1 MGIIKQ
7 KDSLVEKRI
16 QKIKEDRD
24 ELQRYVDELTMFLP
38 LAFCTVNPLHL
49 ILGVNQ
55 EFLNLTGYSEMEVI
69 GNEIDSLFVDKELIK
84 KFKETIPNKKERVTE
99 EAKLLVKDGGEILV
113 SVSALA
119 RRDASGNFLGY
130 FITVS
135 DISEVKEFQ
144 KKLEE
149 RVEEK
154 TKELEKKTNEIAESR
169 LALLNI
175 LEETDEAWKRTE
187 AERDKTMAVISN
199 FTDGLIIFNKD
210 NIIDIVNFK
219 AEKFLERSANDLI
232 GKKVED
238 LKNDKH
244 LDPLTK
250 ILFETREFND
260 KQKREDDPES
270 KKEIELKKGQ
280 TLEVSVV
287 PIITAGEKRET
298 LVVLHDISREK
309 MVEAMKSEFVSIAA
323 HQLRTPLA
331 AIKWTMK
338 MLLEGDLGELNE
350 GQMELVNKVYI
361 SNERMVNLIND
372 LLNVS
377 RIEEGKYLY
386 KPELVHIE
394 DIVEPLLES
403 YRIEMERRGI
413 DFKIK
418 KPKEKTP
425 TVAVD
430 NEKITLVIQNF
441 LDNAMK
447 YTPKGGSVEISIDY
461 DKDINR
467 VRVSVKD
474 SGVGIPKNQQLR
486 MFSKFFRA
494 ANVIR
499 METEGSGLGLF
510 ISKNIVEA
518 HGGKIWFESEEGK
531 GSTFYFNLPVKN
543 KKEFADFLKKL

>member
-1 MGIIKQ
+1 M
-7 KDSLVEKRI
+7 
-16 QKIKEDRD
+16 
-24 ELQRYVDELTMFLP
+24 
-38 LAFCTVNPLHL
+38 
-49 ILGVNQ
+49 
-55 EFLNLTGYSEMEVI
+55 
-69 GNEIDSLFVDKELIK
+69 
-84 KFKETIPNKKERVTE
+84 
-99 EAKLLVKDGGEILV
+99 
-113 SVSALA
+113 
-119 RRDASGNFLGY
+119 
-130 FITVS
+130 
-135 DISEVKEFQ
+135 
-144 KKLEE
+144 
-149 RVEEK
+149 
-154 TKELEKKTNEIAESR
+154 
-169 LALLNI
+169 
-175 LEETDEAWKRTE
+175 
-187 AERDKTMAVISN
+187 
-199 FTDGLIIFNKD
+199 
-210 NIIDIVNFK
+210 
-219 AEKFLERSANDLI
+219 
-232 GKKVED
+232 
-238 LKNDKH
+238 
-244 LDPLTK
+244 
-250 ILFETREFND
+250 
-260 KQKREDDPES
+260 
-270 KKEIELKKGQ
+270 
-280 TLEVSVV
+280 SVV